1 MEITKEVILKAWKSE
16 EYRESLPES
25 ARKEVPAQPTAVDAL
40 PESTRTQIPARPTR
54 ADGTELSGADLEEAA
69 GGGPILAGALIV
81 GGAGLVGYGIGKGV
95 NALTD

>member
-25 ARKEVPAQPTAVDAL
+25 ARKEIPAQPTAVDA
-40 PESTRTQIPARPTR
+40 QIPARPTR

-95 NALTD
+95 QRPDRLRQL

>member
-25 ARKEVPAQPTAVDAL
+25 ARKEIPAQPTAVDA
-40 PESTRTQIPARPTR
+40 QIPARPTR